1 MTTETISTVAATVET
16 AVAANPEIKLES
28 NKAIRQHMAGV
39 AADFL
44 TVCAEAM
51 ASAVA
56 GNPDLD
62 IDKASRRAKLGAV
75 GMAAETHA
83 RCNGLLAGMTDKEM
97 KVFKQLGVD
106 AARLALDP
114 KAGGFSRE
122 HKLQLAT
129 IVACVAQNK
138 RPDAIDLTAA
148 NKALLELDPGASTK
162 RAGHNTISHLIDTL
176 QSKERFTAG
185 YWAAECNGPTQAG
198 YIIGLLVKLGMST
211 ERGTKE
217 SRECLIKADHPVVIA
232 LKAIA

>member
-1 MTTETISTVAATVET
+1 MTKEVTTTTATVET
-16 AVAANPEIKLES
+16 AVAANPAEHKLET

-44 TVCAEAM
+44 TMKAEAL
-51 ASAVA
+51 ASAIA

-62 IDKASRRAKLGAV
+62 LDKASRRAKLGAV
-75 GMAAETHA
+75 GMSAETHA

-97 KVFKQLGVD
+97 KVFRMLGVD

-129 IVACVAQNK
+129 IVACVAQGK

-148 NKALLELDPGASTK
+148 NKALLELDPTASTK
-162 RAGHNTISHLIDTL
+162 RTGHNTINHLIDTL
-176 QSKERFTAG
+176 QIKDRFTAG

-198 YIIGLLVKLGMST
+198 YIISLLVKLGIAT

-217 SRECLIKADHPVVIA
+217 SRECIIKTDHPVVIA